1 MSNIFDICKTN
12 FTFGQI
18 NLIDMKTR
26 FLFPHWCRYLG
37 YALFVIHIPV
47 VLFRKMLG
55 FDVPGT
61 AHDEGLLTPHHL
73 FFMATTLLMAIG
85 LFLAAFSKEKIED
98 EQISQLRLDSLQ
110 WAIYVNYV
118 LLIVSLIL
126 SSDTEHILFLNL
138 LVPLVFFIIR
148 FQWKLFQNNRM
159 LKRDGNI

>member
-1 MSNIFDICKTN
+1 MIGFDIP
-12 FTFGQI
+12 GQ
-18 NLIDMKTR
+18 NIDDGG
-26 FLFPHWCRYLG
+26 LFS
-37 YALFVIHIPV
+37 
-47 VLFRKMLG
+47 
-55 FDVPGT
+55 
-61 AHDEGLLTPHHL
+61 PHHL
-73 FFMATTLLMAIG
+73 FFMTTTLLMALG

-110 WAIYVNYV
+110 WAIYVNYM

>member
-1 MSNIFDICKTN
+1 
-12 FTFGQI
+12 
-18 NLIDMKTR
+18 MKTR

-37 YALFVIHIPV
+37 YALFLIHIPV
-47 VLFRKMLG
+47 VLFQKMLG
-55 FDVPGT
+55 FDIPGQ
-61 AHDEGLLTPHHL
+61 HIDDGGLFSPHHL
-73 FFMATTLLMAIG
+73 FFMTTTLLMALG

-126 SSDTEHILFLNL
+126 SSDTQHILFLNL

-159 LKRDGNI
+159 LKKDGNI

>member
-1 MSNIFDICKTN
+1 
-12 FTFGQI
+12 
-18 NLIDMKTR
+18 MKTR
-26 FLFPHWCRYLG
+26 FLFPYWCRYLG
-37 YALFVIHIPV
+37 YALFLIHIPV
-47 VLFRKMLG
+47 VLFQKMLG
-55 FDVPGT
+55 FDIPGQ
-61 AHDEGLLTPHHL
+61 HIDDGGLFSPHHL
-73 FFMATTLLMAIG
+73 FFMTTTLLMAVG

-138 LVPLVFFIIR
+138 LVPLVFFIVR